1 MCRPVIGLLAK
12 LIKKFIVAASKKKKR
27 QLLCGF
33 PKVTNGRAK
42 PTPSIYP
49 NACDSA

>member
-12 LIKKFIVAASKKKKR
+12 LIKKFIVAASKKK
-27 QLLCGF
+27 LLCGF